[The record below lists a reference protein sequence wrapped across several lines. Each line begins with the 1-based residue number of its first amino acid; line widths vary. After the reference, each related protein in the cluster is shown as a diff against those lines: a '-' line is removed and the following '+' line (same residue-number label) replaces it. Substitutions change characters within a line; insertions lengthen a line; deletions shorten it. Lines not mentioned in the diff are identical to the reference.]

1 MNWNLIGTVIAL
13 ILTVMVYTYLIGD
26 NVIFRLA
33 EHILVGVS
41 VGWAI
46 LQIFYN
52 LLVPAWNSIVD
63 DARNGLRGELLA
75 LAIPLLLGL
84 ILLTR
89 PLRATKSLTNLIM
102 ALVVAVVAALSL
114 AGALSGTLLPQI
126 GAAAAPLNEGG
137 DIFGRIVL
145 LVGTLV
151 SLWYFQFTVFKPQRP
166 ETEGPQ
172 TLSIISERVRIFGR
186 WSIMLAFGA
195 IFASVFLTYFAALV
209 DRLLFIIN
217 IKF

>member
-1 MNWNLIGTVIAL
+1 MNWTLIGTVIAL

-89 PLRATKSLTNLIM
+89 PFRATKSLTNLIM
-102 ALVVAVVAALSL
+102 ALVVGVVAALSL

-126 GAAAAPLNEGG
+126 GAATAPLNEG
-137 DIFGRIVL
+137 DIFGRLVL
-145 LVGTLV
+145 LVGTIV
-151 SLWYFQFTVFKPQRP
+151 SLWYFQFTVFKSQRP
-166 ETEGPQ
+166 ESEGPQ
-172 TLSIISERVRIFGR
+172 TLSMVSERVRIFGR

-209 DRLLFIIN
+209 DRLQFIIN